1 MINQAYSLLKT
12 LKSASA
18 MGGSSNSFMPL
29 EPLPNSVKAKQLEE
43 EEMLAEMQ
51 NEGGD
56 ANSQLTQMQKAQ
68 QDAVTKLQESQAK
81 IQQLEGQ
88 LQNAQ
93 ATAQQSASNMQA
105 QAAQQLEAAKMKAEA
120 QIQEEKIKSQRAI
133 LSMQEK
139 HTNALNKSP
148 KDQSGILSNQLRR
161 VTDRITKLQKFARE
175 AIDVEFELVSSK
187 SAATVAGHDGVSNDV
202 KKPGGHL
209 IEGVPAQ
216 QWFQDQANRTGTS
229 NSYGSV
235 KPQQPGAAPAAP
247 TATTAPTAPA
257 PTAVNPAPAPAAPTA
272 ASAPSPTPPIAPAP
286 VASTAPA
293 PAAPLSNGGHAD
305 PAAGMF
311 NPTPQNPSTVAAT
324 PPPPSTTPTPAA
336 PAAPQAPASTGTEL
350 VSAPTP
356 NASQPA
362 DPLAAPAPAAP
373 AAPQGPGF
381 WEDPSAYVDKNL
393 NREGIRNSIIN
404 ADEEDD
410 SLITKGFKGLGR
422 GLLAP
427 LDWGK
432 NFVADT
438 VGAGAGV
445 LSHGAQGIGNAV
457 AGGWNTAKG
466 LGNYAMDGASYLT
479 ASGDKERGLVKQRMD
494 QNWNNNMGSALNN
507 LSNLSTHASKGIGNL
522 GTTALNVGSMLIPG
536 IGTAGGMA
544 GRMAM
549 NSIVGGGV
557 NSMFAQNPSMAT
569 QAQPPGTSSV
579 AAQAPEAYNPMNM
592 YAAQNGAYPPAY
604 KSGAITA
611 PAPVATPAPVAKPR
625 FGAMNILQTTG
636 GMSPQQWAHPALGVE
651 NQQGYGQMGNFVRDL
666 LFGSMGFKLGQ
677 PDIPRFQ
684 NSLAAAQPSYKTI
697 A

>member
-235 KPQQPGAAPAAP
+235 KPQQPGATPAAP

-257 PTAVNPAPAPAAPTA
+257 PTAVNPIPAPAASTA

-286 VASTAPA
+286 APAPVAPTAPA
-293 PAAPLSNGGHAD
+293 PAPASATAPS
-305 PAAGMF
+305 P
-311 NPTPQNPSTVAAT
+311 PTD
-324 PPPPSTTPTPAA
+324 TPTPAA
-336 PAAPQAPASTGTEL
+336 GTEL
-350 VSAPTP
+350 VSAP
-356 NASQPA
+356 
-362 DPLAAPAPAAP
+362 PAP
-373 AAPQGPGF
+373 QSPGF
-381 WEDPSAYVDKNL
+381 WEDPSSYVDKNL

-445 LSHGAQGIGNAV
+445 LSHATQGAGDLV
-457 AGGWNTAKG
+457 SSGWNTAKG
-466 LGNYAMDGASYLT
+466 LGNYAADGANYLM
-479 ASGDKERGLVKQRMD
+479 ASGDKQRGLYKQRMD
-494 QNWNNNMGSALNN
+494 QNWNSNMGAA
-507 LSNLSTHASKGIGNL
+507 SNSMASLGNHASKGIGNL

-536 IGTAGGMA
+536 IGAAGGMA

-557 NSMFAQNPSMAT
+557 NSMFAQNPSMAS
-569 QAQPPGTSSV
+569 QAQAPGTSSI
-579 AAQAPEAYNPMNM
+579 AAQAPETYNPMDM
-592 YAAQNGAYPPAY
+592 YSAQNGVYPPAY

-611 PAPVATPAPVAKPR
+611 PAPTAAPAPVAKPR

-636 GMSPQQWAHPALGVE
+636 GMSPQQWAHPALGTE